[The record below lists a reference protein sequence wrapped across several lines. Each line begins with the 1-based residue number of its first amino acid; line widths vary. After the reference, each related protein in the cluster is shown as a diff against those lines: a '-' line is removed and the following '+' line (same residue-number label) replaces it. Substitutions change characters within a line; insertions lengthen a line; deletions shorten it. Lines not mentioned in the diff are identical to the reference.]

1 MAKNKIYTIEVMDVL
16 NRVVDSFKDSPNKW
30 NKIAELMN
38 FHYPDLNFSK
48 DSVRLQWRRQNG
60 KTLMP
65 KTKVTPNVDTRRKLE
80 IDLIDLCV
88 RKQDVSVLADRLQ
101 VTTDEVM
108 SAIARLQAQ
117 GFRGLTVWQED
128 NHLWVHNVKRD
139 ASRQR
144 PVEVAP
150 IRDRVVKIGVV
161 SDTHIGNKN
170 ADIEALEYLYDE
182 FARQGIT
189 TVLHVGD
196 LTDGYY
202 TNRPTSILEQDAI
215 GFSQQLQ
222 RFCEVYP
229 HKRDITTYA
238 ISGNHDFTFE
248 RSAFANIGEAIAAQR
263 KDIKYLGHNFA
274 KFPINDKTAI
284 SLIHPTDGTP
294 QSLSLRLQQI
304 IDRNE
309 HRVSDIILVGHY
321 HKFVQLY
328 YKGVYGFLVPSLE
341 RPTGFMQDNNLT
353 SLVGGLVLTLKMDN
367 EGYLKSV
374 TTEYISLD

>member
-1 MAKNKIYTIEVMDVL
+1 MAKSKIYTTEVMDRL
-16 NRVVDSFKDSPNKW
+16 NYWVKWFENKDYKW
-30 NKIAELMN
+30 DKVAEMMQRE
-38 FHYPDLNFSK
+38 YPMAVFTK

-65 KTKVTPNVDTRRKLE
+65 PTKATPKVDARRKLE
-80 IDLIDLCV
+80 IDLVDLCV
-88 RKQDVSVLADRLQ
+88 RKQDVHVLADRLG
-101 VTTDEVM
+101 VTTDDIMAAVT
-108 SAIARLQAQ
+108 RLQVQ

-128 NHLWVHNVKRD
+128 NHLWVHNIKKDV
-139 ASRQR
+139 SRQQ
-144 PVEVAP
+144 PLEMTP
-150 IRDRVVKIGVV
+150 HKDKVVRIGVV

-170 ADIEALEYLYDE
+170 SDIEALEYLYDE
-182 FARQGIT
+182 FERQGIT

-229 HKRDITTYA
+229 HKRGITTYA
-238 ISGNHDFTFE
+238 ISGNHDATHM
-248 RSAFANIGEAIAAQR
+248 RNGMADIGEAIAAQR
-263 KDIKYLGHNFA
+263 NDIKYLGHNFA

-321 HKFVQLY
+321 HKFVQIY

-341 RPTGFMQDNNLT
+341 RQTGFMQDNNLT

>member
-1 MAKNKIYTIEVMDVL
+1 MDRL
-16 NRVVDSFKDSPNKW
+16 NHWVKWFEHKDYKW
-30 NKIAELMN
+30 DKVAEMMQRE
-38 FHYPDLNFSK
+38 YPTYVFTK

-65 KTKVTPNVDTRRKLE
+65 KTKSTPHVDTRRKLE

-144 PVEVAP
+144 PLEVAP
-150 IRDRVVKIGVV
+150 IRDKVVKIGVV

-170 ADIEALEYLYDE
+170 SDIEALEYLYDE

-238 ISGNHDFTFE
+238 I
-248 RSAFANIGEAIAAQR
+248 
-263 KDIKYLGHNFA
+263 
-274 KFPINDKTAI
+274 
-284 SLIHPTDGTP
+284 
-294 QSLSLRLQQI
+294 
-304 IDRNE
+304 
-309 HRVSDIILVGHY
+309 
-321 HKFVQLY
+321 
-328 YKGVYGFLVPSLE
+328 
-341 RPTGFMQDNNLT
+341 TGRQ
-353 SLVGGLVLTLKMDN
+353 
-367 EGYLKSV
+367 
-374 TTEYISLD
+374 

>member
-1 MAKNKIYTIEVMDVL
+1 MAKSKIYTIEVMDRL
-16 NRVVDSFKDSPNKW
+16 NQVVDIYQGFTNKW
-30 NKIAELMN
+30 SHVAELMN

-65 KTKVTPNVDTRRKLE
+65 KTKVTPSVDTRRKLE
-80 IDLIDLCV
+80 IDLVDLCV

-128 NHLWVHNVKRD
+128 NHLWVHNIKKDV
-139 ASRQR
+139 SRQQ
-144 PVEVAP
+144 PLEVAP
-150 IRDRVVKIGVV
+150 MRDKVVKIGVV

-170 ADIEALEYLYDE
+170 SDIEALEYLYNE
-182 FARQGIT
+182 FERQGIT

-215 GFSQQLQ
+215 GFSQQL
-222 RFCEVYP
+222 RLFCEVYP

-238 ISGNHDFTFE
+238 I
-248 RSAFANIGEAIAAQR
+248 
-263 KDIKYLGHNFA
+263 
-274 KFPINDKTAI
+274 
-284 SLIHPTDGTP
+284 
-294 QSLSLRLQQI
+294 
-304 IDRNE
+304 
-309 HRVSDIILVGHY
+309 
-321 HKFVQLY
+321 
-328 YKGVYGFLVPSLE
+328 
-341 RPTGFMQDNNLT
+341 TGRQ
-353 SLVGGLVLTLKMDN
+353 
-367 EGYLKSV
+367 
-374 TTEYISLD
+374 

>member
-1 MAKNKIYTIEVMDVL
+1 MAKNKIYTTEVMDVL
-16 NRVVDSFKDSPNKW
+16 NRVVEGFKDSPNKW
-30 NKIAELMN
+30 NKIAATMKRE
-38 FHYPDLNFSK
+38 YPTYMFTK

-65 KTKVTPNVDTRRKLE
+65 PTKVTPSVDTRRKVE

-128 NHLWVHNVKRD
+128 RHTWVHNVKRD

-144 PVEVAP
+144 PLEVAP
-150 IRDRVVKIGVV
+150 IRDKVVKIGVV

-229 HKRDITTYA
+229 HKRDITTYC
-238 ISGNHDFTFE
+238 I
-248 RSAFANIGEAIAAQR
+248 
-263 KDIKYLGHNFA
+263 
-274 KFPINDKTAI
+274 
-284 SLIHPTDGTP
+284 
-294 QSLSLRLQQI
+294 
-304 IDRNE
+304 
-309 HRVSDIILVGHY
+309 
-321 HKFVQLY
+321 
-328 YKGVYGFLVPSLE
+328 
-341 RPTGFMQDNNLT
+341 TGRQ
-353 SLVGGLVLTLKMDN
+353 
-367 EGYLKSV
+367 
-374 TTEYISLD
+374 

>member
-1 MAKNKIYTIEVMDVL
+1 MATKIYTTEVMDRL
-16 NRVVDSFKDSPNKW
+16 NQAVEYFKDYPNKW
-30 NKIAELMN
+30 NNVAEVMN
-38 FHYPDLNFSK
+38 FHYPDITFTK

-65 KTKVTPNVDTRRKLE
+65 PTKVIPEIDNKRKIE

-88 RKQDVSVLADRLQ
+88 RKQDVSVLADKLKVTTDDIMAAVTRLQ
-101 VTTDEVM
+101 V
-108 SAIARLQAQ
+108 Q
-117 GFRGLTVWQED
+117 GFRGLTVWLED
-128 NHLWVHNVKRD
+128 NHLWVHNIKRGG
-139 ASRQR
+139 SRQQ
-144 PVEVAP
+144 PLEVTP
-150 IRDRVVKIGVV
+150 HKDKVVRIGVV

-170 ADIEALEYLYDE
+170 SDIVALKYLYDE
-182 FARQGIT
+182 FKRQGIT

-215 GFSQQLQ
+215 GFSQQL
-222 RFCEVYP
+222 RLFCEVYP
-229 HKRDITTYA
+229 RKEGITTYA
-238 ISGNHDFTFE
+238 ITGNHDYTFE
-248 RSAFANIGEAIAAQR
+248 RNSLANIGEAIAAQR

-353 SLVGGLVLTLKMDN
+353 SLVGGLVLTLKLDN